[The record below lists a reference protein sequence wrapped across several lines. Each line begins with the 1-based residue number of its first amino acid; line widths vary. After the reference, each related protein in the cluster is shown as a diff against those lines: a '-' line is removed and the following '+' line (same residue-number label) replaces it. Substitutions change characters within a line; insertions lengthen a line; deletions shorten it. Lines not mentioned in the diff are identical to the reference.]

1 MTIEDRIARKEQA
14 LYSARM
20 YKGMLKDAGFID
32 MVEETKEDIRE
43 LKKSIE
49 DDRKVQLA
57 EAQTS
62 GRKKWTEDIWK
73 YILIILITS
82 ILSAFSTKLIFG

>member
-14 LYSARM
+14 LYSARL
-20 YKGMLKDAGFID
+20 YKRMLKDAGLID
-32 MVEETKEDIRE
+32 LAEETKEDIQE

-57 EAQTS
+57 EA
-62 GRKKWTEDIWK
+62 
-73 YILIILITS
+73 
-82 ILSAFSTKLIFG
+82 